1 MKNLLILSLF
11 SMIAACGN
19 PHVSSVRN
27 NIDQI
32 VSPLS
37 EEECAD
43 ALSDVRVHTEQEQYQ
58 SVAECQEQ
66 EQEQQQQQQ
75 QAQQPSKNEWQ
86 FENAVTKF
94 GTAIPETSDK
104 AIVRALDCNGS
115 LIVEEEI
122 LPGTHYVGFTG
133 SQLEL
138 CSFSVDPR

>member
-1 MKNLLILSLF
+1 MKNLLIISLF
-11 SMIAACGN
+11 SVIAACGN

-66 EQEQQQQQQ
+66 QQQQQ
-75 QAQQPSKNEWQ
+75 QAQQPSKNEWM
-86 FENAVTKF
+86 FEMPVEKF
-94 GTAIPETSDK
+94 GTVIPETNDK

-115 LIVEEEI
+115 LIIEEEI

-133 SQLEL
+133 SELEL
-138 CSFSVDPR
+138 CSFSVDPK